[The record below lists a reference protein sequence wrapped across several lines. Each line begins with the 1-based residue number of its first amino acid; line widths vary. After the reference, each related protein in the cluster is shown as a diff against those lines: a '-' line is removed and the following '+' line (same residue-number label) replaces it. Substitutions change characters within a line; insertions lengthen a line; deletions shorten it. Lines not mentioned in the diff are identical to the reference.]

1 LIKTKVPNEI
11 IEHCKKQIT
20 LFNFGQRD
28 RGNGNKEQQLT
39 GIISESVIRK
49 SFGLDLID
57 GANGFDGGW
66 DILFNGIK
74 IDVKTM
80 GRTTEVKYKYTNNF
94 IKLQENHIA
103 DVYIFCSY
111 NKISKELTMCGWIDK
126 KTFQQKRKFYPKGSI
141 RERFDKTTF
150 EVIEDLYE
158 IDNNE
163 LNDIQSFGDLKK
175 QLLKFKHELTE
186 QQEQ

>member
-1 LIKTKVPNEI
+1 MIKTIVPNEI
-11 IEHCKKQIT
+11 IEHCKKQIS

-49 SFGLDLID
+49 SFGLDIID

-66 DILFNGIK
+66 DILFNGLK

-80 GRTTEVKYKYTNNF
+80 GRTTEVKYNYTNNF
-94 IKLQENHIA
+94 MKLQENHIA

-111 NKISKELTMCGWIDK
+111 NKKSKE
-126 KTFQQKRKFYPKGSI
+126 
-141 RERFDKTTF
+141 
-150 EVIEDLYE
+150 
-158 IDNNE
+158 
-163 LNDIQSFGDLKK
+163 
-175 QLLKFKHELTE
+175 
-186 QQEQ
+186 